1 MGSVVVEHGLSCSEA
16 LWHAPRDLPGPGIE
30 PVSPVVAGGFPST
43 VPPEKSPQIIYIYVC
58 VRIYIYKIT
67 FGWHH

>member
-1 MGSVVVEHGLSCSEA
+1 MGSVVVEHGLSCSEE

-30 PVSPVVAGGFPST
+30 AVSPVAAGGFEST
-43 VPPEKSPQIIYIYVC
+43 VPPGKCPQIIYIYVC
-58 VRIYIYKIT
+58 VCVYIYKIT